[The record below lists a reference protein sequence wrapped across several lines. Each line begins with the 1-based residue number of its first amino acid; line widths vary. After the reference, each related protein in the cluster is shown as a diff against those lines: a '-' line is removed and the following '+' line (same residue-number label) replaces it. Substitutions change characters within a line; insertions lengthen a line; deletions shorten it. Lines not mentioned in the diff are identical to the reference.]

1 MRADLVIPG
10 DPVPCPRPRAT
21 GHGVHMPEAY
31 MAWKRKAALIL
42 ANQAIRAGFPMGKG
56 PVRVSVVAIF
66 DRPLSRPASVK
77 KEDWGG
83 GRVKRWSKPDADN
96 VLKAVCDALQDAGIV
111 SDDCH
116 IEIGSVTRWYGS
128 VGELPSVLISIE
140 EVV

>member
-1 MRADLVIPG
+1 
-10 DPVPCPRPRAT
+10 
-21 GHGVHMPEAY
+21 MPEAY

-42 ANQAIRAGFPMGKG
+42 ANQARRAGFPMGKG
-56 PVRVSVVAIF
+56 PIRVSVVAIF
-66 DRPLSRPASVK
+66 DRPLSRPASVS

-96 VLKAVCDALQDAGIV
+96 LLKAVCDALQDAGIV
-111 SDDCH
+111 VDDCF
-116 IEIGSVTRWYGS
+116 IEIGSVIRWYGS